1 MARTS
6 KETAPAIEEAKVEG
20 VEATEQ
26 TAEQAVETQKESK
39 KKDEIPAKI
48 VDLMKLYP
56 QYKEFY
62 VTPEG
67 FVHPAGVPEYLRKG
81 ATLYQNKFSDK

>member
-6 KETAPAIEEAKVEG
+6 EKTSPVTEETKAMEAAAQVPEEQ
-20 VEATEQ
+20 ATEK
-26 TAEQAVETQKESK
+26 KEK
-39 KKDEIPAKI
+39 EIPAN
-48 VDLMKLYP
+48 VLALMKLYP

-62 VTPEG
+62 VTPQG

-81 ATLYQNKFSDK
+81 ATLYKNKFSNK